1 MSTSLYTEE
10 MGVQELRVII
20 DSQQELID
28 SQQETMDAC
37 QKFITY
43 LVYHL
48 SLIYANSKAPKA
60 TDIADLDYQK
70 LTIDELPK
78 VVEPEKLDYKILL
91 QDHLDNSGKLLKP
104 VKRRVNSPSIDPSI
118 HCPCCQAPADYLY
131 LNNGKSKD
139 PQYQCKICKN
149 LFSQKNRYSKDVV
162 FACPHCERT
171 LTKIKDRKGFDL
183 YKCLS
188 KQCPYYKNRL
198 KNLSK
203 KELKRFKKDRYLFK
217 MHYIYRSFDL
227 SLSDLEE
234 TPNFETKVQLKNIH
248 SSPYVLGLILTY
260 HVNYGLS
267 AEKTA
272 ALMYDVHQVKITGQ
286 TIRNYARSA
295 AHLVQPF
302 TDYFPYE
309 LSDQFCGDE
318 TYIRVQGKWHY
329 IYFFFDAEKK
339 IILSHRYNRH
349 RDTET
354 AIKAIHDVVRRFEHL
369 PDHLKLIVDG
379 NPIYKLAQAFYAQ
392 NGIDFEVI
400 QVIGLTNEDE
410 VSKEYRPLKQIIER
424 LNRTFKGNY
433 KPLGGFQSEAGPLA
447 HVTLFTTYFNFLRPH
462 AKLEKKVP
470 VLLPEL
476 NRCQDMPQKWI
487 KLLTMSEDFIR
498 QHPAS

>member
-1 MSTSLYTEE
+1 
-10 MGVQELRVII
+10 
-20 DSQQELID
+20 
-28 SQQETMDAC
+28 
-37 QKFITY
+37 
-43 LVYHL
+43 
-48 SLIYANSKAPKA
+48 
-60 TDIADLDYQK
+60 
-70 LTIDELPK
+70 
-78 VVEPEKLDYKILL
+78 
-91 QDHLDNSGKLLKP
+91 
-104 VKRRVNSPSIDPSI
+104 
-118 HCPCCQAPADYLY
+118 
-131 LNNGKSKD
+131 
-139 PQYQCKICKN
+139 
-149 LFSQKNRYSKDVV
+149 
-162 FACPHCERT
+162 
-171 LTKIKDRKGFDL
+171 
-183 YKCLS
+183 
-188 KQCPYYKNRL
+188 
-198 KNLSK
+198 
-203 KELKRFKKDRYLFK
+203 
-217 MHYIYRSFDL
+217 
-227 SLSDLEE
+227 
-234 TPNFETKVQLKNIH
+234 
-248 SSPYVLGLILTY
+248 
-260 HVNYGLS
+260 
-267 AEKTA
+267 
-272 ALMYDVHQVKITGQ
+272 ITGQ

-447 HVTLFTTYFNFLRPH
+447 HVTLFTSRSEERRVGNAYTFS
-462 AKLEKKVP
+462 
-470 VLLPEL
+470 LP
-476 NRCQDMPQKWI
+476 
-487 KLLTMSEDFIR
+487 
-498 QHPAS
+498 